1 MPQEIVVTRMKR
13 AVAIVVLS
21 GLYAVA
27 SACCGVAPSGQPVKF
42 GDQSNIIVWNSATK
56 TEDFIRNAFFDSKA
70 KDFGFIA
77 ATPVMPKLAEGNERA
92 FNFLAGLKPPSIGCS
107 GGIAAKKGSATAG
120 SIDVLQQ
127 VDVGKYAATTVR
139 SDDPAAMS
147 AYLKSNGY
155 ASNPDTDEWIAFYT
169 KKNWVF
175 TAFKVREEPDGKSST
190 GVIKM
195 TFKTDEPFNP
205 YYVPGVNSGGNGI
218 LKLYFVSDG
227 TYSATVGHSEGWN
240 SALWDRQIPETK
252 VSTLLAVLGMA
263 ETDLPKNLT
272 VTYFEKHDWLEGAK
286 DDLYFHR
293 DSPVGK
299 WALGGIVLLGA
310 GLWWFTRTRRA
321 KLA

>member
-1 MPQEIVVTRMKR
+1 MKR
-13 AVAIVVLS
+13 VVAIVVVS
-21 GLYAVA
+21 GFYAVA
-27 SACCGVAPSGQPVKF
+27 SACCGVAPHGQPVKF
-42 GDQSNIIVWNSATK
+42 GDQSNIIVWNPATK
-56 TEDFIRNAFFDSKA
+56 TEDFIRNAYFDSMA

-77 ATPVMPKLAEGNERA
+77 ATPVMPKLAGVNERA
-92 FNFLAGLKPPSIGCS
+92 FDLLSGLGPRSGDTAGNEP
-107 GGIAAKKGSATAG
+107 AAAAG

-127 VDVGKYAATTVR
+127 VDVGKYTATTVR

-175 TAFKVREEPDGKSST
+175 TAFKVREKPDGKSST

-218 LKLYFVSDG
+218 LKVYFVSDG
-227 TYSATVGHSEGWN
+227 TYSATVGHSAGWN
-240 SALWDRQIPETK
+240 APMWDRKIPED
-252 VSTLLAVLGMA
+252 AVNGLSA
-263 ETDLPKNLT
+263 DLEIPQADLPKNLT
-272 VTYFEKHDWLEGAK
+272 VTYFEKYGWLEGAK

-293 DSPVGK
+293 DSPVGN
-299 WALGGIVLLGA
+299 WALGGIILLGG
-310 GLWWFTRTRRA
+310 GLWWYTRSRRA